1 MSSLP
6 EETEFESLRKTI
18 NDLVI
23 ALAAQFDNKLAVF
36 EKSLEQQ
43 EKQMA
48 MLAQAVGE
56 QIVLLEAFLLTLNFK
71 TEEEQKQF
79 HDAYSS
85 VRNKMY
91 NILKDEVYDDMAG
104 SSSGSTS
111 AAENLAD
118 TESSNPSE

>member
-6 EETEFESLRKTI
+6 EETEIESLRKTI

-23 ALAAQFDNKLAVF
+23 ALAAQFDNKLEVF

-48 MLAQAVGE
+48 MLTQAVGE

-79 HDAYSS
+79 HDAYST

-91 NILKDEVYDDMAG
+91 SILKDEFHEG
-104 SSSGSTS
+104 
-111 AAENLAD
+111 
-118 TESSNPSE
+118 ESVS

>member
-6 EETEFESLRKTI
+6 EQTEFESLRKTI

-104 SSSGSTS
+104 ASSGPTSTS
-111 AAENLAD
+111 ENMVD
-118 TESSNPSE
+118 TESSNASE

>member
-6 EETEFESLRKTI
+6 EETEIESLRKTI

-23 ALAAQFDNKLAVF
+23 ALAAQFDNKLEVF

-48 MLAQAVGE
+48 MLTQAVGE

-79 HDAYSS
+79 HDAYST

-91 NILKDEVYDDMAG
+91 SILKDGLYDDMAG
-104 SSSGSTS
+104 ADSKSSS
-111 AAENLAD
+111 AFENLVN
-118 TESSNPSE
+118 TESSDSTK